1 MGKRYG
7 IVDISEGQVLDD
19 NLFMTVNISKDIKP
33 MVFYYSKDAA
43 TKIKRD
49 TYEEGIEK
57 IFSEIVGANARNDFT
72 NNSDEICDSRFV
84 QDILIISLGF
94 QLHKMITSIDYSYE
108 KKAILIRQYLDILID
123 RYGYGEEAPIWWDDT
138 IEEFEHKLKELEINL
153 NYFFAIYNIK
163 QENINIGTTMYTILK
178 SMQALYTE

>member
-1 MGKRYG
+1 MRKRYG
-7 IVDISEGQVLDD
+7 IIDIDEGQILED
-19 NLFMTVNISKDIKP
+19 NLCTTVNVNQNIKS

-43 TKIKRD
+43 VKIKRD

-72 NNSDEICDSRFV
+72 LNFDEIYDTRFI

-108 KKAILIRQYLDILID
+108 KKAILIRQYLDVLID
-123 RYGYGEEAPIWWDDT
+123 KYNYGEEVPVWWNDT
-138 IEEFEHKLKELEINL
+138 KEEFEHELKELEINL
-153 NYFFAIYNIK
+153 SYFFIIYNIK
-163 QENINIGTTMYTILK
+163 YDGNIGNCLHNILK
-178 SMQALYTE
+178 SMQTLYAE